1 MERKSIKKFYFAL
14 LLLGII
20 LNIVSASNAHKD
32 IGESNSNLAGSKD
45 MKQEDIFK
53 LLSKLKAQDHFMRK
67 MGHKPRKTK
76 PKSVFRIFNINKL
89 FNPAGLWENKNKI

>member
-1 MERKSIKKFYFAL
+1 
-14 LLLGII
+14 
-20 LNIVSASNAHKD
+20 
-32 IGESNSNLAGSKD
+32 

-89 FNPAGLWENKNKI
+89 FNPAGFLVKNVILNILTKFHENRPIFSYKIP